1 MVIIRNYWLTVMHE
15 NAKTC
20 LCRVHASDNLH
31 GVFQMSSEMT
41 SRSVLKEE
49 LLTAARQIDVFKH
62 EYETLAANLQAE
74 KRAVSL
80 LKVKMLH
87 LFGRTISRERLEL
100 EGLFH
105 LFILCST
112 VLASI

>member
-1 MVIIRNYWLTVMHE
+1 MKMLR
-15 NAKTC
+15 
-20 LCRVHASDNLH
+20 RVFVGFMFNNNASDNPH

-80 LKVKMLH
+80 LKVEMLYP
-87 LFGRTISRERLEL
+87 FWFDNIQRERERL
-100 EGLFH
+100 
-105 LFILCST
+105 
-112 VLASI
+112 